1 MLNKYID
8 STYIMCVLTRAL
20 SLRRNTTI
28 LRMTR
33 LGHWHPAP
41 GSVNHYLQVQETRHL
56 SFDSWHPSI
65 IDVININHLYQSQS
79 IRYIMAL
86 HHFKKDV
93 INSSGSNNNDSSLF
107 QPNISSSDN
116 SVGSRSSPNS
126 QSQYNCRNCQQ
137 RGGDNCV
144 MLNRVNLGD
153 VLRKTIS
160 EEMRSISM
168 ENGQNCLRFG
178 GS

>member
-1 MLNKYID
+1 
-8 STYIMCVLTRAL
+8 MCVLTRAV

-33 LGHWHPAP
+33 LGHWRWITTY
-41 GSVNHYLQVQETRHL
+41 NVQETRHL

-65 IDVININHLYQSQS
+65 TDIININHLSQSQS
-79 IRYIMAL
+79 IMAL

-93 INSSGSNNNDSSLF
+93 INSSGSNTNDSSLF

-144 MLNRVNLGD
+144 MLNRVNVGD

>member
-1 MLNKYID
+1 MGDI
-8 STYIMCVLTRAL
+8 
-20 SLRRNTTI
+20 
-28 LRMTR
+28 
-33 LGHWHPAP
+33 
-41 GSVNHYLQVQETRHL
+41 
-56 SFDSWHPSI
+56 
-65 IDVININHLYQSQS
+65 ININHLCQSQS
-79 IRYIMAL
+79 VMAL

-93 INSSGSNNNDSSLF
+93 INSSGSNNNNNSSLC
-107 QPNISSSDN
+107 QPNISSSNN
-116 SVGSRSSPNS
+116 SVGTNS
-126 QSQYNCRNCQQ
+126 QYQYNCRNCQQ
-137 RGGDNCV
+137 RSGDSCV

>member
-1 MLNKYID
+1 MG
-8 STYIMCVLTRAL
+8 
-20 SLRRNTTI
+20 
-28 LRMTR
+28 TR
-33 LGHWHPAP
+33 LLA
-41 GSVNHYLQVQETRHL
+41 
-56 SFDSWHPSI
+56 SI
-65 IDVININHLYQSQS
+65 TDIIKINHLYQSQS
-79 IRYIMAL
+79 IMAL

-93 INSSGSNNNDSSLF
+93 INSSGSNNNNSSLC
-107 QPNISSSDN
+107 QPNISSSEN
-116 SVGSRSSPNS
+116 SVGSHSSSNS

-137 RGGDNCV
+137 RSGDSCV